1 MVPLIVD
8 GKPDDAQLEC
18 FPPALKFEVDAKGR
32 VTKKR
37 VGRWVGLEREQR
49 CDERRRTHTT

>member
-1 MVPLIVD
+1 LIVD